1 VRSRRIGRR
10 GAAAVVVAA
19 AALGALLGLG
29 AHRLAGGSSGGG
41 RPAAEVHG
49 QAVWPAGLRRA
60 PGFSLRDQSGRRLSL
75 ADLRGRPAILAFM
88 DSHCHQECPLEGRAL
103 AAGFRTVPSAERPVV
118 VVVGINPW
126 EDTPAS
132 ARRAMKRFGLAGFRW
147 HWLLGSVA
155 ALKPV
160 WRRYGIEVRR
170 AKGDVEHT
178 AAIYLID
185 ARGFERAGMV
195 YPFLPVWIGDDLRAL
210 AADGP

>member
-1 VRSRRIGRR
+1 MAIV
-10 GAAAVVVAA
+10 ACAAV
-19 AALGALLGLG
+19 LGVLLGLG
-29 AHRLAGGSSGGG
+29 AHRLTGGGSSGGG
-41 RPAAEVHG
+41 RPAAEARG

-60 PGFSLRDQSGRRLSL
+60 PAFSLRDESGARFSL

-103 AAGFRTVPSAERPVV
+103 AAGFRMVPRAQRPVV

-132 ARRAMKRFGLAGFRW
+132 ARSAMKRFGLAGFRW
-147 HWLLGSVA
+147 HWLLGSPA
-155 ALKPV
+155 QLKPV
-160 WRRYGIEVRR
+160 WHRYGIEVRR

-185 ARGFERAGMV
+185 ARGYERAGMV
-195 YPFLPVWIGDDLRAL
+195 YPFLPVWIADDLRVL
-210 AADGP
+210 AAEGV